1 MNKIEV
7 SIWEDEYWYAAEVTE
22 GINMPFN
29 AESDIERDIR
39 VAGTENQTSPFLIST
54 KGRYIW
60 SKDGFVY
67 RVKKGKIKCKN
78 SPMKHDIEIFDG
90 YRSLKGAYLNAC
102 ARFFPPDGKHPNE
115 LMFRYP
121 QYCTWIALGAEQTEE
136 GIIDYAKSIVDS
148 GMPVGELIIDDGWQE
163 NFGSWDFDAKK
174 VPHPKALVKTLHE
187 MGFKVILWICPFVSR
202 DAIDYDYLK
211 YGDLLVKKRSGK
223 IAFRK
228 WWNGKDALI
237 DMSNPSSREWF
248 KSKCDYLMNE
258 YGVDGFKQDAGDAF
272 YYKDSDITYNAVDAN
287 TESKL
292 WCESAR
298 SLDFNEIR
306 ACFKCGGMG
315 IAQRLCDKRH
325 SFTGNGLE
333 QLVPNALMQGIL
345 GYPYSCPDMIGGGAI
360 GDFRG
365 RDESEFDMEL
375 FVRYAQ
381 ASALMPM
388 MQYSFPVWKLKNKRI
403 AELCKEAA
411 AIHEEYSDYI
421 MKLVK
426 TASRT
431 GEPIVRYLAYEFPH
445 EEFEKVND
453 MFMLGD
459 KYLVAPVTVK
469 GQYEKEIRLPEGHW
483 KYVDGNVYSGTV
495 TVGTPIEIL
504 PVFERLD
511 EENRLLGIRK
521 KYN

>member
-1 MNKIEV
+1 
-7 SIWEDEYWYAAEVTE
+7 
-22 GINMPFN
+22 
-29 AESDIERDIR
+29 
-39 VAGTENQTSPFLIST
+39 
-54 KGRYIW
+54 
-60 SKDGFVY
+60 
-67 RVKKGKIKCKN
+67 
-78 SPMKHDIEIFDG
+78 
-90 YRSLKGAYLNAC
+90 
-102 ARFFPPDGKHPNE
+102 
-115 LMFRYP
+115 
-121 QYCTWIALGAEQTEE
+121 
-136 GIIDYAKSIVDS
+136 
-148 GMPVGELIIDDGWQE
+148 
-163 NFGSWDFDAKK
+163 
-174 VPHPKALVKTLHE
+174 
-187 MGFKVILWICPFVSR
+187 
-202 DAIDYDYLK
+202 
-211 YGDLLVKKRSGK
+211 
-223 IAFRK
+223 
-228 WWNGKDALI
+228 
-237 DMSNPSSREWF
+237 
-248 KSKCDYLMNE
+248 
-258 YGVDGFKQDAGDAF
+258 
-272 YYKDSDITYNAVDAN
+272 
-287 TESKL
+287 
-292 WCESAR
+292 
-298 SLDFNEIR
+298 
-306 ACFKCGGMG
+306 
-315 IAQRLCDKRH
+315 
-325 SFTGNGLE
+325 
-333 QLVPNALMQGIL
+333 
-345 GYPYSCPDMIGGGAI
+345 MIGGGAI

-445 EEFEKVND
+445 EEFEKAND